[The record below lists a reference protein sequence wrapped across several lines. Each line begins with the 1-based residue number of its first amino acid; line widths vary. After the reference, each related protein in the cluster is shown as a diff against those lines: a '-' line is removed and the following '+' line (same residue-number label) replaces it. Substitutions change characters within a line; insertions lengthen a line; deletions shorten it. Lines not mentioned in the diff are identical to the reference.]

1 MVHTLPR
8 NLQRPELLLE
18 MLNSNFF
25 RSRKFNIFYY
35 FGFKKFSRSPFF
47 HQLRQAKIRKLQ
59 EKIRSQRENFLSLRD
74 NSLIL

>member
-47 HQLRQAKIRKLQ
+47 SPTSASENSETPRKNPLS
-59 EKIRSQRENFLSLRD
+59 ERNFFISER
-74 NSLIL
+74 